1 MRRSD
6 RQWVDNFAHPD
17 RAYMC
22 GELVQFTLDQLPEV
36 VAHDQESPGWEEA
49 WRDDYLTRRDKI
61 K

>member
-1 MRRSD
+1 
-6 RQWVDNFAHPD
+6 
-17 RAYMC
+17 MC

-36 VAHDQESPGWEEA
+36 AAHDQESPGWEEA